1 MTMTTASKKPRLG
14 DLLIERGVVT
24 DAQLQS
30 ALARHRHEGTRLGA
44 VMRAMGLVSNEE
56 ILETVSRQVGV
67 PYVSLSD
74 ASRELTRVTEVL
86 PLKFLQ
92 AHHVFP
98 LAFDGQ
104 VLTVVMADPSDVY
117 TLDSIRFS
125 LGCQVRVCLGDEQEI
140 AKALDQYYGTGT
152 AMDRIIRDISEDG
165 EGQGQ
170 DNDVAHLK
178 DLASEAPV
186 IRLVNL
192 LIAKAVDGRASDI
205 HIEPFEGQLRV
216 RYRIDGMLVDTESP
230 PRRLQAAI
238 ISRVKLMAKMNIA
251 ERRLPQDGRIR
262 MDVAGRDLDLRVST
276 IPTVYGE
283 SVVMRL
289 LDRASIRLR
298 LDELGFP
305 APIQTAIEGLI
316 RRPHGILLV
325 TGPTGSG
332 KTTSLYAALQTINS
346 VDRKIITIEDPV
358 EYQLHGI
365 NQIQVKASIG
375 LTFASGLRHILRQDP
390 DVILVGEIRDRETAE
405 IAIHAA
411 LTGHLVLSTLHT
423 NDAAGA
429 ITRLLD
435 MGVADYL
442 LSSTLLAVL
451 AQRLV
456 RKICSQCRAL
466 QSDGDSLGVEDQS
479 GVARDVITPLSCSQG
494 CPNCHGSGY
503 RGRLGIYELLLMDD
517 TLRQSVLNKPDAN
530 ALRNQAILRGM
541 QTLWQDGWNKVAEGV
556 TTREELMRVT
566 QEQ

>member
-1 MTMTTASKKPRLG
+1 MTMTTASKKPQLG
-14 DLLIERGVVT
+14 DMLIERGVVT
-24 DAQLQS
+24 DVQLQS

-466 QSDGDSLGVEDQS
+466 QSDGDSLGAEDQS
-479 GVARDVITPLSCSQG
+479 GVVRSVITPLSCSQG